1 MVGSRRL
8 QPHKPSV
15 DGLLL
20 LDKKSG
26 ITSHDAVEKFRRRSK
41 IKKVGHTGTLD
52 PLATGLLV
60 LCVGKATRLQAYL
73 MGMEKTYEGV
83 IQFGWATDSYDA
95 AGEPVGETDEVN
107 VEHLDFAEDEPV
119 RAACRSSS
127 NAASVEH
134 LDFATLV
141 APFIG
146 PLEQMPPQFSAK
158 KVGGVRA
165 YELARK
171 GEVAALTPKSVTVY
185 EFEIVSVTGST
196 ARFRIR
202 SSAGTYV
209 RSLAH
214 DLGAAAG
221 IPAHLKELRRTAI
234 GNFRISDA
242 LPYDT
247 LENAPVEELLSP
259 PWFQSLSEVELP
271 LPKLRIDWG
280 QQGKLMRG
288 QSIIMT
294 PPVAVKTTDLLAL
307 GNPEDRLIAIGEVVN
322 VLREGGPVEVRP
334 KVVLAG

>member
-1 MVGSRRL
+1 M
-8 QPHKPSV
+8 QPQQPKV

-20 LDKKSG
+20 VDKKTG
-26 ITSHDAVEKFRRRSK
+26 VTSHDVVEVFRRRSK

-95 AGEPVGETDEVN
+95 AGVPAGETTEV
-107 VEHLDFAEDEPV
+107 
-119 RAACRSSS
+119 
-127 NAASVEH
+127 SVEH
-134 LDFATLV
+134 IDFTPLV

-146 PLEQMPPQFSAK
+146 AIEQMPPQFSAK

-171 GEVAALTPKSVTVY
+171 GEVAALTPKSITVY
-185 EFEIVSVTGST
+185 EFEIVSVIAST
-196 ARFRIR
+196 VRFRVR

-214 DLGAAAG
+214 DLGTAAG
-221 IPAHLKELRRTAI
+221 VPAHLKELRRTAI
-234 GNFRISDA
+234 GDFKVADSLA
-242 LPYDT
+242 YEM
-247 LENAPVEELLSP
+247 LENAPVPELLSA

-271 LPKLRIDWG
+271 LPKLRIDWS
-280 QQGKLMRG
+280 QQGKLMLG

-294 PPVAVKTTDLLAL
+294 PHEAVHAGDLLAL
-307 GNPEDRLIAIGEVVN
+307 GNPEDRLVAIAEVVK
-322 VLREGGPVEVRP
+322 VLREGGPVEVKP

>member
-1 MVGSRRL
+1 M
-8 QPHKPSV
+8 QPQQPKV

-20 LDKKSG
+20 VDKKSG

-73 MGMEKTYEGV
+73 MGMEKTYEGI

-95 AGEPVGETDEVN
+95 AGVPAGEATEVN
-107 VEHLDFAEDEPV
+107 VEHIDFAP
-119 RAACRSSS
+119 
-127 NAASVEH
+127 
-134 LDFATLV
+134 LV
-141 APFIG
+141 APFLGAI
-146 PLEQMPPQFSAK
+146 EQMPPQFSAK
-158 KVGGVRA
+158 KVAGVRA
-165 YELARK
+165 YELARR
-171 GEVAALTPKSVTVY
+171 GEVSALTPKPITVY
-185 EFEIVSVTGST
+185 EFEIAGVTGST
-196 ARFRIR
+196 VRFRVR

-221 IPAHLKELRRTAI
+221 VPAHLKELRRTAI

-242 LPYDT
+242 LPYDM
-247 LENAPVEELLSP
+247 LENAPVEEMLANP
-259 PWFQSLSEVELP
+259 YFQSLSDVELP
-271 LPKLRIDWG
+271 IPKLRIDWS

-288 QSIIMT
+288 QPVIMT
-294 PPVAVKTTDLLAL
+294 PSVAVKVGDLLAL
-307 GNPEDRLIAIGEVVN
+307 GNPEDQLVSIGEVVN

>member
-1 MVGSRRL
+1 M

-20 LDKKSG
+20 LDKKTG

-95 AGEPVGETDEVN
+95 AGEPAGETNEVN
-107 VEHLDFAEDEPV
+107 VEHIDFAP
-119 RAACRSSS
+119 
-127 NAASVEH
+127 
-134 LDFATLV
+134 LV

-247 LENAPVEELLSP
+247 LENAPVDELLSR
-259 PWFQSLSEVELP
+259 PWFQSLSDVELP

-288 QSIIMT
+288 
-294 PPVAVKTTDLLAL
+294 
-307 GNPEDRLIAIGEVVN
+307 
-322 VLREGGPVEVRP
+322 
-334 KVVLAG
+334 

>member
-1 MVGSRRL
+1 MQTP
-8 QPHKPSV
+8 QPKV

-20 LDKKSG
+20 VDKKTG
-26 ITSHDAVEKFRRRSK
+26 ITSHDVVEKFRRRSK

-83 IQFGWATDSYDA
+83 MQFGWATDSYDA
-95 AGEPVGETDEVN
+95 AGVPLGEATEVN
-107 VEHLDFAEDEPV
+107 VEHIDFAP
-119 RAACRSSS
+119 
-127 NAASVEH
+127 
-134 LDFATLV
+134 LV

-146 PLEQMPPQFSAK
+146 AIEQMPPQFSAK
-158 KVGGVRA
+158 KVNGVRA

-171 GEVAALTPKSVTVY
+171 GEVAALTPKAITVY
-185 EFEIVSVTGST
+185 EFEILAAIGST
-196 ARFRIR
+196 VRFRVR

-214 DLGAAAG
+214 DLGTAAG
-221 IPAHLKELRRTAI
+221 VPAHLKELRRTAI
-234 GNFRISDA
+234 GSFRISDA
-242 LPYDT
+242 LPYET
-247 LENAPVEELLSP
+247 LENAAVEELLAP

-271 LPKLRIDWG
+271 LPKLRIDWS
-280 QQGKLMRG
+280 QQGKFMRG

-294 PPVAVKTTDLLAL
+294 PSVAVNAGDLLAL
-307 GNPEDRLIAIGEVVN
+307 GNPEDKLIAIGEVVN

>member
-1 MVGSRRL
+1 MQTP
-8 QPHKPSV
+8 QPKV

-20 LDKKSG
+20 LDKKTG
-26 ITSHDAVEKFRRRSK
+26 ITSHDAVETFRRRSK

-95 AGEPVGETDEVN
+95 AGEPVGEKNEIN
-107 VEHLDFAEDEPV
+107 VEHIDFAPLIV
-119 RAACRSSS
+119 
-127 NAASVEH
+127 
-134 LDFATLV
+134 
-141 APFIG
+141 PFLGAI
-146 PLEQMPPQFSAK
+146 EQMPPQFSAK
-158 KVGGVRA
+158 KINGVRA

-171 GEVAALTPKSVTVY
+171 GEVAALTPKAITVY
-185 EFEIVSVTGST
+185 EFEIIHVTGST

-221 IPAHLKELRRTAI
+221 VPAHLKELRRTAI
-234 GNFRISDA
+234 GNFHISDA
-242 LPYDT
+242 LPYET
-247 LENAPVEELLSP
+247 LENAPLEELLSP
-259 PWFQSLSEVELP
+259 PWFQSLSDVELP
-271 LPKLRIDWG
+271 LPKLRIDWS

-294 PPVAVKTTDLLAL
+294 PSAAVAAGDLLAL

-322 VLREGGPVEVRP
+322 VLRQGGPVEVRP

>member
-1 MVGSRRL
+1 L
-8 QPHKPSV
+8 QTNRPPSI

-95 AGEPVGETDEVN
+95 AGEPVGEKNEVN
-107 VEHLDFAEDEPV
+107 
-119 RAACRSSS
+119 
-127 NAASVEH
+127 VEH

-146 PLEQMPPQFSAK
+146 PLQQMPPQFSAK
-158 KVGGVRA
+158 KVNGVRA

-242 LPYDT
+242 LPYET
-247 LENAPVEELLSP
+247 LENAPIEELLSP
-259 PWFQSLSEVELP
+259 PWFQSLSDVELP

-294 PPVAVKTTDLLAL
+294 PPVAVHVTDLLAL

>member
-1 MVGSRRL
+1 MQTP
-8 QPHKPSV
+8 QPKV

-20 LDKKSG
+20 LDKKTG

-95 AGEPVGETDEVN
+95 VGEPVGEKNEVN
-107 VEHLDFAEDEPV
+107 VEHIDFAP
-119 RAACRSSS
+119 
-127 NAASVEH
+127 
-134 LDFATLV
+134 LI
-141 APFIG
+141 APFLGAI
-146 PLEQMPPQFSAK
+146 EQMPPQFSAK
-158 KVGGVRA
+158 KIGGVRA

-171 GEVAALTPKSVTVY
+171 GQVAALTPKAITVY

-221 IPAHLKELRRTAI
+221 VPAHLKELRRTAI

-242 LPYDT
+242 LPYET
-247 LENAPVEELLSP
+247 LENAPLETLLSL

-294 PPVAVKTTDLLAL
+294 PSVAVAAGDLLAL